1 MKSIIKI
8 DEEYIKTFLS
18 EAKYRVAYAA
28 PGISEAIAN
37 ILLIKWKNFD
47 PNEVRIILDI
57 SSDICRLGYGTAE
70 AVQLLDNTAKEL
82 GDGRLVCHQEGIRIG
97 ILISDSRVCF
107 FAPTALLIESG
118 TESSVRPN
126 GIILEPVPSD
136 VLKEI
141 GLGEKREA
149 EQAIGLDKVK
159 SDKITE
165 VINDIK
171 ENPPQKFDVARK
183 VRVFNSRFEFVEL
196 KVEGCF
202 LSRRKVTIPPKLMGL
217 AGDEDLRNRIRSTF
231 QLITGDELAG
241 KETEVNENKI
251 KKDRKTIEDC
261 WLRNIDG
268 YGKVVLREN
277 KDGLNKDINDLK
289 KLVDDYQKGLKEK
302 LSAIIEK
309 NAASLTEQLTPSL
322 KSNPSPKDLGL
333 NPTGETVKKY
343 VYHEIM
349 KVFGPADKYIKEMKV
364 EVVYKN
370 VSYELLH
377 NEEFLAAAD
386 RAFPHIKF
394 LHEEY
399 DALKGLEVIPKPI
412 SIFKTPYKY

>member
-1 MKSIIKI
+1 MKSIDKV

-37 ILLIKWKNFD
+37 ILAEKWANFD
-47 PNEVRIILDI
+47 PNEFRIILDI
-57 SSDICRLGYGTAE
+57 SSNICRLGYGTAE
-70 AVQLLDNTAKEL
+70 AVQLLDSTAKKL
-82 GDGRLVCHQEGIRIG
+82 GGGRLVCHQEGIRIG

-107 FAPTALLIESG
+107 FAPTPLLIESG
-118 TESSVRPN
+118 TESSRPN

-141 GLGEKREA
+141 GFGEKREA
-149 EQAIGLDKVK
+149 EQAIGLDKLE

-165 VINDIK
+165 VIKDIK
-171 ENPPQKFDVARK
+171 KNPPQKFDVARK

-202 LSRRKVTIPPKLMGL
+202 LSRHKVTIPSELMGL

-231 QLITGDELAG
+231 QLINGDEMTD

-251 KKDRKTIEDC
+251 KKFRKTIEDN
-261 WLRNIDG
+261 WLCNIDG

-277 KDGLNKDINDLK
+277 KDGFNEDIKNLK
-289 KLVDDYQKGLKEK
+289 KLVEDYQKGIKEK

-309 NAASLTEQLTPSL
+309 NTDSLTKQLTPSL
-322 KSNPSPKDLGL
+322 KSNLPPGWKKNMDA
-333 NPTGETVKKY
+333 NPTEEMVKNR
-343 VYHEIM
+343 VNDTIM
-349 KVFGPADKYIKEMKV
+349 KAFGTADDYLKEMKV
-364 EVVYKN
+364 EVIFKN
-370 VSYELLH
+370 VSYESLQ
-377 NEEFLAAAD
+377 NEEFLAAVKK
-386 RAFPHIKF
+386 AFPHIKF
-394 LHEEY
+394 PHEEY
-399 DALKGLEVIPKPI
+399 DALKGLETK
-412 SIFKTPYKY
+412 